1 MLQFDWTAVVV
12 VVVVVVDNV
21 VVVVVAAG
29 CNVDSSGWSY
39 LFEHQKGVVELD
51 LRELGV
57 VVEAFHE
64 AQF

>member
-12 VVVVVVDNV
+12 VVVVDNV
-21 VVVVVAAG
+21 VVVVVVAAC
-29 CNVDSSGWSY
+29 CNIDSSGWSD
-39 LFEHQKGVVELD
+39 LFEHQKGVVEVD